1 MSPDSA
7 AAMTHDHERKI
18 IRLETTVEM
27 QGKDIMQLKDEL
39 KVYQA
44 ATIGQNKKM
53 DALLAAIVGDDA
65 LKTKGLMQRI
75 ESIEVVTDM
84 VKEIKWKFAGALV
97 VVGWAM
103 AFAYWALEKI
113 FK

>member
-1 MSPDSA
+1 MIQ
-7 AAMTHDHERKI
+7 DHERKI

-44 ATIGQNKKM
+44 STIGQNKKM
-53 DALLAAIVGDDA
+53 DALLAAIVGDES

-75 ESIEVVTDM
+75 ESIEKVTDM
-84 VKEIKWKFAGALV
+84 VTELKWKAAGGLV

-103 AFAYWALEKI
+103 ASAYWLLQHI